1 MPAISVAGAAFTVF
15 VASVAYTDQ
24 ITSGTVTTTPTI
36 VRTKTL
42 SSVAFD
48 QTDLNSTMSL
58 EFLYDENTG
67 LFDALQ
73 VAIAAA
79 TPVAV
84 VVSSA
89 LGSWTSASACR
100 SNQRKLR
107 LPLTVSPRAR
117 QLSQAQSYLLKP
129 YNTRER

>member
-1 MPAISVAGAAFTVF
+1 MAAVSVAGAAFVVEIGTPAVQ
-15 VASVAYTDQ
+15 YEDQ

-89 LGSWTSASACR
+89 AGSWTGASMSIESAEVTFAADGIATCSTSFTGSVVFA
-100 SNQRKLR
+100 
-107 LPLTVSPRAR
+107 
-117 QLSQAQSYLLKP
+117 
-129 YNTRER
+129 

>member
-1 MPAISVAGAAFTVF
+1 MPAVSVAGAAFTVE
-15 VASVAYTDQ
+15 VGSPAVQYEDQ
-24 ITSGTVTTTPTI
+24 VTSGTVTTTPTI

-89 LGSWTSASACR
+89 LGSWTGASMSIESAETTFAADGIATCSATFTG
-100 SNQRKLR
+100 
-107 LPLTVSPRAR
+107 TVLFA
-117 QLSQAQSYLLKP
+117 
-129 YNTRER
+129 

>member
-1 MPAISVAGAAFTVF
+1 MAAVSVAGAAFTVE
-15 VASVAYTDQ
+15 VGTPAVAYEDQ

-73 VAIAAA
+73 TAIAAGTA
-79 TPVAV
+79 VAV

-89 LGSWTSASACR
+89 AGSWTGAAMYIESAEVTFAADGIATCSTSFTGSVVFA
-100 SNQRKLR
+100 
-107 LPLTVSPRAR
+107 
-117 QLSQAQSYLLKP
+117 
-129 YNTRER
+129 

>member
-1 MPAISVAGAAFTVF
+1 MPAVSVAGAAFTVE
-15 VASVAYTDQ
+15 VGYILYTDQ
-24 ITSGTVTTTPTI
+24 ITTGTVTTTPTI

-73 VAIAAA
+73 VAIATAA
-79 TPVAV
+79 PVPV

-89 LGSWTSASACR
+89 LGSWTGASMSIESAETTFAADGIATCSATFTG
-100 SNQRKLR
+100 SV
-107 LPLTVSPRAR
+107 TFA
-117 QLSQAQSYLLKP
+117 
-129 YNTRER
+129 

>member
-89 LGSWTSASACR
+89 LGSWTSASMSIESAETTFAADGIATC
-100 SNQRKLR
+100 SA
-107 LPLTVSPRAR
+107 TFTGSVTFA
-117 QLSQAQSYLLKP
+117 
-129 YNTRER
+129 

>member
-1 MPAISVAGAAFTVF
+1 MAAVSVAGAAFVVEIGTPAVQ
-15 VASVAYTDQ
+15 YEDQ

-73 VAIAAA
+73 TAIAAGTA
-79 TPVAV
+79 VAV

-89 LGSWTSASACR
+89 AGSWTGAAMYIESAEVTFAADGIATCSTSFTGSVVFA
-100 SNQRKLR
+100 
-107 LPLTVSPRAR
+107 
-117 QLSQAQSYLLKP
+117 
-129 YNTRER
+129 

>member
-1 MPAISVAGAAFTVF
+1 MAAVSVAGAAFIVEIGTPAVQ
-15 VASVAYTDQ
+15 YEDQ
-24 ITSGTVTTTPTI
+24 ITSGTITTTPTI

-58 EFLYDENTG
+58 EFLYDENSG

-73 VAIAAA
+73 VAIAAG

-84 VVSSA
+84 VVTSA
-89 LGSWTSASACR
+89 VGSWTGAAMHIESAETTFAADGIATCTTS
-100 SNQRKLR
+100 
-107 LPLTVSPRAR
+107 LTGTVTFA
-117 QLSQAQSYLLKP
+117 
-129 YNTRER
+129 

>member
-1 MPAISVAGAAFTVF
+1 MAAVSVAGAAFTVE
-15 VASVAYTDQ
+15 VGTPAVAYSDQ

-73 VAIAAA
+73 TAIAAA

-89 LGSWTSASACR
+89 AGSWTGASMSIESAEVTFAADGIATCSTSFTGSVVFA
-100 SNQRKLR
+100 
-107 LPLTVSPRAR
+107 
-117 QLSQAQSYLLKP
+117 
-129 YNTRER
+129 

>member
-1 MPAISVAGAAFTVF
+1 MPAVSVAGAAFTIEVGTPA
-15 VASVAYTDQ
+15 VQYEDQ
-24 ITSGTVTTTPTI
+24 VTSGTVTTTPTI

-67 LFDALQ
+67 LFEALQ
-73 VAIAAA
+73 TAIAAA

-89 LGSWTSASACR
+89 TGAWTGTSMSIESAEVTFAADGIATCSTSFTGSVVFT
-100 SNQRKLR
+100 
-107 LPLTVSPRAR
+107 
-117 QLSQAQSYLLKP
+117 
-129 YNTRER
+129 